1 MKYSNYSVLII
12 GGGAAGLF
20 LAHKLSFSNN
30 LKDGILLVTKGKLGE
45 SNTKYAQGGIV
56 GVMPDNKEDSSELH
70 IKETISSGCGLNDFA
85 SVSFISE
92 HSCSAIEDLIRA
104 GVHFDRDENNNL
116 IYTLEGAHSVPRI
129 LHAAG
134 DATGR
139 VIEESLVEAVLRAKN
154 IEIYEN
160 AMAVDLLQDR
170 ARDCKGAVIYR
181 ADIDD
186 YEAIYAGATVLA
198 TGGVGQVYK
207 YTTNPYL
214 ATGDGLVLAKS
225 AGCEIK
231 DMEFI
236 QFHPTALN
244 VKDDEKMPLVSESVR
259 GEGAVIVNS
268 QGEEF
273 VSRYDKRGSL
283 APRDVVSGILH
294 KYLKENSEDS
304 IYLDIS
310 RIGLDNFEKRFPT
323 ITSYCAEHQ
332 INLENLLIPV
342 TPSAHYCM
350 GGIKANVAGETDVN
364 NLYAVGEVACTGL
377 HGANRLASNSLLEC
391 VVCASELARKID
403 KKEFL
408 PIKKIDDE
416 IKKTLSIYDEARE
429 LHEFNCDELRRRIKN
444 LMWRYVGIEREE
456 KGLLQALFELKE
468 IGRILGSDKK
478 CLNREQYELRNLLQV
493 AEIIARSAFAR
504 KKSVGAHKRID
515 YIESEPF
522 IVGEYREDELFVK

>member
-20 LAHKLSFSNN
+20 LAYKLSFSSN

-56 GVMPDNKEDSSELH
+56 GVMPDNKEDSTELH

-104 GVHFDRDENNNL
+104 GVRFDRDENNNL

-139 VIEESLVEAVLRAKN
+139 IIEEDLVSAVLRAKKVD
-154 IEIYEN
+154 IYEN
-160 AMAVDLLQDR
+160 AMAVELLQDKT
-170 ARDCKGAVIYR
+170 RDCKGAVIYR

-207 YTTNPYL
+207 YTTNPSL
-214 ATGDGLVLAKS
+214 ATGDGLVLAKN

-244 VKDDEKMPLVSESVR
+244 VKNDVKMPLVSESVR

-268 QGEEF
+268 NGEEF

-294 KYLKENSEDS
+294 KYLKENSDEA

-310 RIGLDNFEKRFPT
+310 RIGLENFEKRFPT
-323 ITSYCAEHQ
+323 ITSLCRKHD
-332 INLENLLIPV
+332 INLESLLIPV

-350 GGIKANVAGETDVN
+350 GGIRANVAGQTDVN
-364 NLYAVGEVACTGL
+364 NLYAIGEVACTGL

-408 PIKKIDDE
+408 PVKKIDDE
-416 IKKTLSIYDEARE
+416 IKKTLSIYDETRE
-429 LHEFNCDELRRRIKN
+429 LPEFDCDEIRRRIKN
-444 LMWRYVGIEREE
+444 LMWKYVGIEREE
-456 KGLLQALFELKE
+456 KGLLQALFDIKE

-478 CLNREQYELRNLLQV
+478 CLNREQYELKNLLQV
-493 AEIIARSAFAR
+493 AEIITRAAFAR

-515 YIESEPF
+515 YIDSEPF
-522 IVGEYREDELFVK
+522 IAGEYKEDELFVK

>member
-30 LKDGILLVTKGKLGE
+30 FRDGILLVTKGSLGE
-45 SNTKYAQGGIV
+45 SNTRYAQGGIV
-56 GVMPDNKEDSSELH
+56 GVMPDNKEDSTELH

-92 HSCSAIEDLIRA
+92 HSCSAIEELIRA
-104 GVHFDRDENNNL
+104 GVQFDRDENNNL

-129 LHAAG
+129 LHGDG

-139 VIEESLVEAVLRAKN
+139 VIEEGLISAVLRAKN
-154 IEIYEN
+154 IQIYEN
-160 AMAVDLLQDR
+160 AMAVDLLLDKN
-170 ARDCKGAVIYR
+170 RDCKGAVIYR

-186 YEAIYAGATVLA
+186 YEAIYSGATVLA

-207 YTTNPYL
+207 YTTNPSL

-259 GEGAVIVNS
+259 GEGAVIVN
-268 QGEEF
+268 QNGDEF
-273 VSRYDKRGSL
+273 VSRYDERGSL

-294 KYLKENSEDS
+294 KYMKENSQDS
-304 IYLDIS
+304 IFLDIS
-310 RIGLDNFEKRFPT
+310 NIGLENFEKRFPT
-323 ITSYCAEHQ
+323 ITSLCRAHG
-332 INLENLLIPV
+332 IILENNLIPV

-350 GGIKANVAGETDVN
+350 GGIKANVAGETGVN

-391 VVCASELARKID
+391 IVCSCELARRLD

-429 LHEFNCDELRRRIKN
+429 LPEFNCDEIRRRIKN
-444 LMWRYVGIEREE
+444 IMWKYVGIEREE
-456 KGLLQALFELKE
+456 KGLLQALFELKD
-468 IGRILGSDKK
+468 IARIFGSEKK
-478 CLNREQYELRNLLQV
+478 SLNREQYELKNLLQV
-493 AEIIARSAFAR
+493 AEIITRAAFAR
-504 KKSVGAHKRID
+504 KKSIGAHKRID
-515 YIESEPF
+515 YIEAEPL
-522 IVGEYREDELFVK
+522 ISGEYIEDELFVK